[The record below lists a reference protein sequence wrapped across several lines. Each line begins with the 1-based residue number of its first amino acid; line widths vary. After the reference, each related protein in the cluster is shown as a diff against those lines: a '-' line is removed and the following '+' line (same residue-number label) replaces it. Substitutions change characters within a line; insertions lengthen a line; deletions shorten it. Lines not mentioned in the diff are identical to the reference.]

1 MKQRRFSIYMNEE
14 DFKVLQELQMQ
25 IDPNGNHSRSQV
37 LVAAIKVLLAMFKNL
52 PEDDKAWQ
60 EAVKLGRSTAD

>member
-14 DFKVLQELQMQ
+14 DFSVLQELQRQ